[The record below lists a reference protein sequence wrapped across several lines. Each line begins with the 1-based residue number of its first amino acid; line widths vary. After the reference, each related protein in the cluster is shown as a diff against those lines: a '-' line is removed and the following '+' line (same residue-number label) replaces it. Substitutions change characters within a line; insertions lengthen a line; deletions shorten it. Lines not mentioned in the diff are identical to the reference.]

1 MDVVLVLLSQ
11 LTVVQA
17 LTFQLLLFLLVQ
29 AVVLLLLQ
37 AVVAHVVVALWGAA
51 SVVVADAVSLA
62 DAVCEAAFHAAVAT
76 S

>member
-17 LTFQLLLFLLVQ
+17 LTFQLQLFLLLLQ

-37 AVVAHVVVALWGAA
+37 AAVAHAVVALWAVA
-51 SVVVADAVSLA
+51 SVVVADAVSSA
-62 DAVCEAAFHAAVAT
+62 DVA
-76 S
+76 